1 MDKIKH
7 TLTRIFLEDESI
19 GGKCILIAA
28 ALSLIAVNSP
38 LQHVY
43 LDFWQQTLTLGVEPW
58 SLTMDLRHWINEG
71 LMAIFFLV
79 VGLEIKRELVKGK
92 LSTFKTAI
100 LPIGAAVGGMI
111 VPALI
116 YLAWNPHIYS
126 SGWGIPIATD
136 IAFAVTVL
144 VLLGNRAPL
153 SLKVFLLTLAIADD
167 LGAITV
173 IALFYAEIIHYGFL
187 AISIL
192 TVLCILLLRRWLSD
206 KFILVILAGI
216 SLWITTHLSGIH
228 ASVVGAIMGLLA
240 PVTTANNRPSLPEKV
255 EKSLLPVSTFLVLPV
270 FAFANAGFVI
280 STEAFT
286 AAPSVFWGI
295 IIGLI
300 VGKVIG
306 ITAISWIMLRLKIAE
321 LPVGLTL
328 RHILGA
334 GFLAGIGFT
343 VSIFITELAFA
354 DNHILTETAKTAIFI
369 ASFISATLGSLIL
382 LHSPK
387 DAESAHPS

>member
-1 MDKIKH
+1 MEKIKH
-7 TLTRIFLEDESI
+7 TLTKIFLEDESI
-19 GGKCILIAA
+19 GGKFILIAA

-38 LQHVY
+38 LQHIY
-43 LDFWQQTLTLGVEPW
+43 LDFWQQKLTIGIEPW
-58 SLTMDLRHWINEG
+58 TLTMDLRHWINEG

-79 VGLEIKRELVKGK
+79 VGLEIKRELVKGRLK
-92 LSTFKTAI
+92 TFKTAI
-100 LPIGAAVGGMI
+100 LPIGAAIGGMI

-116 YLAWNPHIYS
+116 YLVFNPQTNI

-144 VLLGNRAPL
+144 ALLGKRAPL
-153 SLKVFLLTLAIADD
+153 ALKVFLLTLAIADD

-187 AISIL
+187 ALSIT
-192 TVLCILLLRRWLSD
+192 TVLAIFLLRKWLGN
-206 KFILVILAGI
+206 KFPLVILAGI

-240 PVTTANNRPSLPEKV
+240 PVATTNDKPSLPEKV
-255 EKSLLPVSTFLVLPV
+255 EKSLLPVSTFLVLPI

-295 IIGLI
+295 MIGL
-300 VGKVIG
+300 VAGKVVG
-306 ITAISWIMLRLKIAE
+306 ITAVSWIMLKLKIAE
-321 LPVGLTL
+321 LPTGITL
-328 RHILGA
+328 RHIVGA

-343 VSIFITELAFA
+343 VSIFITELAFS

-369 ASFISATLGSLIL
+369 ASFISAALGSIVL
-382 LHSPK
+382 LRSPRIGG
-387 DAESAHPS
+387 EQPS

>member
-1 MDKIKH
+1 MEKIKH
-7 TLTRIFLEDESI
+7 TLIKIFLEDESI
-19 GGKCILIAA
+19 GGKFILIAA

-38 LQHVY
+38 LQHIY
-43 LDFWQQTLTLGVEPW
+43 LDFWQRELTIGIEPW
-58 SLTMDLRHWINEG
+58 TLTMDLRHWINEG

-92 LSTFKTAI
+92 LKTFKTAI
-100 LPIGAAVGGMI
+100 LPIGAAIGGMI

-116 YLAWNPHIYS
+116 YLVFNPQTNI

-144 VLLGNRAPL
+144 ALLGKRAPL
-153 SLKVFLLTLAIADD
+153 ALKVFLLTLAIADD

-187 AISIL
+187 ALSIL
-192 TVLCILLLRRWLSD
+192 TVLAILLLRKWLGN
-206 KFILVILAGI
+206 KFLLVILAGI

-240 PVTTANNRPSLPEKV
+240 PVTTTNDKPSLPEKV
-255 EKSLLPVSTFLVLPV
+255 EKSLLPVSTFLVLPI

-295 IIGLI
+295 MIGL
-300 VGKVIG
+300 VAGKVVG
-306 ITAISWIMLRLKIAE
+306 ITAVSWIMLKLKIAE
-321 LPVGLTL
+321 LPIGITL
-328 RHILGA
+328 RHIVGA

-343 VSIFITELAFA
+343 VSIFITELAFS

-369 ASFISATLGSLIL
+369 ASFISAALGSIVL
-382 LHSPK
+382 LRSPRIG
-387 DAESAHPS
+387 SGQPS

>member
-1 MDKIKH
+1 MEKIKH
-7 TLTRIFLEDESI
+7 TLTKIFLEDESI
-19 GGKCILIAA
+19 GGKFILIAA

-38 LQHVY
+38 LQHIY
-43 LDFWQQTLTLGVEPW
+43 LDFWQRELTIGIEPW
-58 SLTMDLRHWINEG
+58 TLTMDLRHWINEG

-92 LSTFKTAI
+92 LKTFKTAI
-100 LPIGAAVGGMI
+100 LPIGAAIGGMI

-116 YLAWNPHIYS
+116 YLVFNPQTNI

-144 VLLGNRAPL
+144 ALLGKRAPL
-153 SLKVFLLTLAIADD
+153 ALKVFLLTLAIADD

-187 AISIL
+187 ALSIL
-192 TVLCILLLRRWLSD
+192 TVLAILLLRKWLGN
-206 KFILVILAGI
+206 KFLLVILAGI

-240 PVTTANNRPSLPEKV
+240 PVTATNDKPSLPEKV
-255 EKSLLPVSTFLVLPV
+255 EKSLLPVSTFLVLPI

-295 IIGLI
+295 MIGL
-300 VGKVIG
+300 VAGKVVG
-306 ITAISWIMLRLKIAE
+306 ITAVSWIMLKLKIAE
-321 LPVGLTL
+321 LPIGITL
-328 RHILGA
+328 RHIVGA

-343 VSIFITELAFA
+343 VSIFITELAFS

-369 ASFISATLGSLIL
+369 ASFISAALGSIVL
-382 LHSPK
+382 LRSPRIG
-387 DAESAHPS
+387 SGQPS

>member
-1 MDKIKH
+1 MEKIKH
-7 TLTRIFLEDESI
+7 TLTKIFLEDESI
-19 GGKCILIAA
+19 GGKFILIAA

-38 LQHVY
+38 LQHIY
-43 LDFWQQTLTLGVEPW
+43 LDFWQRELTIGIEPW
-58 SLTMDLRHWINEG
+58 ALTMDLRHWINEG

-92 LSTFKTAI
+92 LKTFKTAI
-100 LPIGAAVGGMI
+100 LPIGAAIGGMI

-116 YLAWNPHIYS
+116 YLVFNPQTNI

-144 VLLGNRAPL
+144 ALLGKRAPL
-153 SLKVFLLTLAIADD
+153 ALKVFLLTLAIADD

-187 AISIL
+187 ALSIL
-192 TVLCILLLRRWLSD
+192 TALAILLLRKWLGN
-206 KFILVILAGI
+206 KFLLVILAGI

-240 PVTTANNRPSLPEKV
+240 PVTTTNDKPSLPEKV
-255 EKSLLPVSTFLVLPV
+255 EKSLLPVSTFLVLPI

-295 IIGLI
+295 MIGL
-300 VGKVIG
+300 VAGKVVG
-306 ITAISWIMLRLKIAE
+306 ITAVSWIMLKLKIAE
-321 LPVGLTL
+321 LPIGITL
-328 RHILGA
+328 RHIVGA

-343 VSIFITELAFA
+343 VSIFITELAFS

-369 ASFISATLGSLIL
+369 ASFISAALGSIVL
-382 LHSPK
+382 LRSPRIG
-387 DAESAHPS
+387 SGQPS